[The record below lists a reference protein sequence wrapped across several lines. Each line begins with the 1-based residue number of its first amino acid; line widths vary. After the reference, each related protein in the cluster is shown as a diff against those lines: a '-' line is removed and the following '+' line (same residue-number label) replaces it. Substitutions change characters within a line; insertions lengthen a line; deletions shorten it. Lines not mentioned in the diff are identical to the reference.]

1 MPKDTQENI
10 SWQFVV
16 FIIALILFII
26 VYISVPSEKKD
37 INKKTTYTEQ
47 LEYNTP
53 SKNQLLAQQQEI
65 KKQEE
70 KRTFKQPLKDTSE
83 NINKTQVQTQSNSI
97 SLKNKE
103 IKNIQVSDKEKYNLL
118 LDSLK
123 TYPSQSISSVQQIV
137 NKILEFKGYPAGTIL
152 LTPDSLDESR
162 TKTQGSYLVATF
174 QFPSGEM
181 KVNRQQIYEMDIREL
196 VAIIAHELDHFE
208 KFAIVCKSIGIN
220 EFQKLLEE
228 NGVTNFN
235 KAFWEKASP
244 YANTSNFDLKT
255 YTDAIKRYLNQNK
268 IELTSSYSDFYRMA
282 ENIRNPLEISAYSVS
297 DYVYKYYNMPISEG
311 SMKKIT
317 KKFNEVDWAIYNIVS
332 ANPTIKE
339 ERIPLFDYFFS
350 KAIIK
355 NKPELT
361 GVYNNCINN
370 QDGDLTEFWLNFEKS
385 LSDFYIKG
393 EMNKSNVKIVLSLL
407 SSTLDEARAGISD
420 KEIANALKYKVKTIL
435 SNIVYP
441 NAIKNIRKTAL
452 AYLKFTKER
461 NINNPKTELDFI
473 LTLIC
478 IENEL
483 YNNDHRI
490 IDLYYIK
497 LPEELTLLYGIDNNN
512 KSKRLNF
519 ILQNEEYI
527 NRRNSAQNTND
538 SIFLS
543 DLINKYR
550 LNKRI

>member
-1 MPKDTQENI
+1 MPKDTQEHI

-53 SKNQLLAQQQEI
+53 SKNQLIAQQQEI

-83 NINKTQVQTQSNSI
+83 NINKTQVQIQSNSI

-103 IKNIQVSDKEKYNLL
+103 IKNIQVSDKEKYNQL

-123 TYPSQSISSVQQIV
+123 TYPPQSINSVQQIV

-452 AYLKFTKER
+452 SYLKFIKER